1 MFGIGKIKSGD
12 YVFAVEKENEHNKI
26 ILGRVQSVD
35 KNLLSILGS
44 YIKPTGLIA
53 KRQRGILGQR
63 SQEVLNDPD
72 PDNCIF
78 ILIDRIETGN
88 YYGNIDR
95 SINKVIWINEKRFFV
110 LEGWIK
116 ENMPEMFADII
127 YSQSEEEKLHYRSIL
142 IEKMN
147 SLYDKD
153 LKEHVYA
160 VARSAKIL

>member
-1 MFGIGKIKSGD
+1 MFGIGKIKTGD
-12 YVFAVEKENEHNKI
+12 YVFAVENENEYTKI
-26 ILGRVQSVD
+26 ILGRIQSIN
-35 KNLLSILGS
+35 KNLLTVLGS
-44 YIKPTGLIA
+44 YIKPIGLIA
-53 KRQRGILGQR
+53 KRQRGNLGQR
-63 SQEVLNDPD
+63 SQEVLDDPD

-88 YYGNIDR
+88 YYGNIDQ
-95 SINKVIWINEKRFFV
+95 SINKVKWINEKRFFV

-116 ENMPEMFADII
+116 ENMPEMFADVI
-127 YSQSEEEKLHYRSIL
+127 YSQSEEEKLHYRTIL

-160 VARSAKIL
+160 VARSVKIL

>member
-1 MFGIGKIKSGD
+1 MFGLGKIKSGD
-12 YVFAVEKENEHNKI
+12 YVFAVEKENEYNKI
-26 ILGRVQSVD
+26 ILGRVQSVN

-53 KRQRGILGQR
+53 KRQRGILGHR
-63 SQEVLNDPD
+63 SQQVLNDPD

-88 YYGNIDR
+88 YYGTLDQNI
-95 SINKVIWINEKRFFV
+95 SKVIWINEKRFFV

-116 ENMPEMFADII
+116 ENMPDMFADVI

>member
-1 MFGIGKIKSGD
+1 MFGIGKIKTGD
-12 YVFAVEKENEHNKI
+12 YVFAVENENEYTKI
-26 ILGRVQSVD
+26 ILGRIQSIN
-35 KNLLSILGS
+35 KNLLTVLGS
-44 YIKPTGLIA
+44 YIKPIGLIA

-63 SQEVLNDPD
+63 SQEVLDDPD

-88 YYGNIDR
+88 YYGNIDQ
-95 SINKVIWINEKRFFV
+95 SINKVKWINEKRFFV

-116 ENMPEMFADII
+116 ENMPEMFADVI
-127 YSQSEEEKLHYRSIL
+127 YSQSEEEKLHYRTIL

-160 VARSAKIL
+160 VARSVKIL

>member
-12 YVFAVEKENEHNKI
+12 YVFAVEKENEYSKI
-26 ILGRVQSVD
+26 ILGRVQSIN

-44 YIKPTGLIA
+44 YIKPIGLIL
-53 KRQRGILGQR
+53 KKQRGILGQR
-63 SQEVLNDPD
+63 SQEVLSDPD

-88 YYGNIDR
+88 YYGNLDQNV
-95 SINKVIWINEKRFFV
+95 NKVKWINEKRFFV
-110 LEGWIK
+110 LDGWIK
-116 ENMPEMFADII
+116 ENMPDMFADVI
-127 YSQSEEEKLHYRSIL
+127 YSNSEEEKYHYRSIL

-160 VARSAKIL
+160 VARSVKIL

>member
-1 MFGIGKIKSGD
+1 
-12 YVFAVEKENEHNKI
+12 
-26 ILGRVQSVD
+26 LGRVTSVT
-35 KNLLSILGS
+35 NNSLLVLGS
-44 YIKPTGLIA
+44 YIKPLGLLS
-53 KRQRGILGQR
+53 KRQKGVLGKR

-72 PDNCIF
+72 PNNCIF

-88 YYGNIDR
+88 FYGNIDQ
-95 SINKVIWINEKRFFV
+95 SVNKVSWINEKRFFV

-116 ENMPEMFADII
+116 ENMPDLFADVI
-127 YSQSEEEKLHYRSIL
+127 YSQSEEEKHHYRAIL

-160 VARSAKIL
+160 VARSSKIL

>member
-1 MFGIGKIKSGD
+1 MFGIGKIKTGD
-12 YVFAVEKENEHNKI
+12 YVFAVENENEYAKI
-26 ILGRVQSVD
+26 ILGRIQSIN
-35 KNLLSILGS
+35 KNLLTVLGS
-44 YIKPTGLIA
+44 YIKPIGLIA
-53 KRQRGILGQR
+53 KRQRGNLGQR
-63 SQEVLNDPD
+63 SQEVLDDPD

-88 YYGNIDR
+88 YYGNIDQ
-95 SINKVIWINEKRFFV
+95 SINKVKWINEKRFFV

-116 ENMPEMFADII
+116 ENMPEMFADVI
-127 YSQSEEEKLHYRSIL
+127 YSQSEEEKLHYRTIL

-160 VARSAKIL
+160 VARSVKIL

>member
-1 MFGIGKIKSGD
+1 MFGIGKIKNGD
-12 YVFAVEKENEHNKI
+12 YVFAVEKEKDYAKI

-35 KNLLSILGS
+35 KNLLTILGS
-44 YIKPTGLIA
+44 YIQPTGLIA
-53 KRQRGILGQR
+53 KKQSGIIGQR

-88 YYGNIDR
+88 YYGNIDQTV
-95 SINKVIWINEKRFFV
+95 NKVKWINEKRFFV

-116 ENMPEMFADII
+116 ENMPEMFADVIH
-127 YSQSEEEKLHYRSIL
+127 SHTDEEKLHYRSIL

-160 VARSAKIL
+160 VARSIKIL

>member
-1 MFGIGKIKSGD
+1 MFGLGKIKNGD
-12 YVFAVEKENEHNKI
+12 YVFAVEKEKDYGKI

-35 KNLLSILGS
+35 KNLLTILGS
-44 YIKPTGLIA
+44 YILPTGLIA
-53 KRQRGILGQR
+53 KKQRGIIGQR

-88 YYGNIDR
+88 YYGNIDQTVH
-95 SINKVIWINEKRFFV
+95 KVKWINEKRFFV

-116 ENMPEMFADII
+116 ENMPEMFADVIH
-127 YSQSEEEKLHYRSIL
+127 SHTDEEKLHYRSIL

-160 VARSAKIL
+160 VARSVKIL

>member
-1 MFGIGKIKSGD
+1 MFGIGKIKNGD
-12 YVFAVEKENEHNKI
+12 YVFVAEKEKDHSKI
-26 ILGRVQSVD
+26 ILGRVQSIN
-35 KNLLSILGS
+35 KNQLTVLGS
-44 YIKPTGLIA
+44 YIQPTGLIA
-53 KRQRGILGQR
+53 KKQRGIIGQR

-88 YYGNIDR
+88 YYGNIDQTV
-95 SINKVIWINEKRFFV
+95 NKVKWINEKKFFV
-110 LEGWIK
+110 LDGWVK
-116 ENMPEMFADII
+116 ENMPELFADVIH
-127 YSQSEEEKLHYRSIL
+127 SHTEEEKLHYRSIL

-160 VARSAKIL
+160 VARSVKIL

>member
-1 MFGIGKIKSGD
+1 MFGIGKIKNGD
-12 YVFAVEKENEHNKI
+12 YVFAVEKEKDYSKI
-26 ILGRVQSVD
+26 ILGRVQSID
-35 KNLLSILGS
+35 KNLLTILGS
-44 YIKPTGLIA
+44 YIQPTGLIA
-53 KRQRGILGQR
+53 KKQRGIIGQR

-88 YYGNIDR
+88 YYGNIDQTV
-95 SINKVIWINEKRFFV
+95 NKVKWINEKKFFV

-116 ENMPEMFADII
+116 ENMPEMFAAVIH
-127 YSQSEEEKLHYRSIL
+127 SHTEEEKFHYRSIL

-147 SLYDKD
+147 ALYDKD

-160 VARSAKIL
+160 VARSVKIL